1 MAGRGWGSWGAT
13 GVTWPPPPDLTP
25 THWQNK
31 LHSFYEK
38 PGSAPGSVRSHA
50 PPAPPIAPFPPP
62 SSPSELSGGGRG
74 QDQST
79 SIEGSLPKVLVA
91 SEAHPFEES
100 RICVTCRA
108 RAPNRSPLRKG
119 LRPPGWASGALPSA
133 RCPPAPRTAGAGP
146 AASCPSLPPAEGP
159 CPPGT
164 PPTLLTPPPPAG
176 SGWSWRTGEGL
187 SHGRH
192 HSHAQCPR
200 ASTWQVLWGLGDV
213 QEAWRGWGR
222 AAVALRVW
230 KEGPQAHLS
239 PPRPLPQ
246 GAVP

>member
-31 LHSFYEK
+31 SHSFYEK

-164 PPTLLTPPPPAG
+164 PPTLLTPLPQRGRAGPGGLERACHMAG
-176 SGWSWRTGEGL
+176 STVMHSVPEPAP
-187 SHGRH
+187 GRF
-192 HSHAQCPR
+192 C
-200 ASTWQVLWGLGDV
+200 G
-213 QEAWRGWGR
+213 GWGMSR
-222 AAVALRVW
+222 RH
-230 KEGPQAHLS
+230 G
-239 PPRPLPQ
+239 
-246 GAVP
+246 GAGDAQL